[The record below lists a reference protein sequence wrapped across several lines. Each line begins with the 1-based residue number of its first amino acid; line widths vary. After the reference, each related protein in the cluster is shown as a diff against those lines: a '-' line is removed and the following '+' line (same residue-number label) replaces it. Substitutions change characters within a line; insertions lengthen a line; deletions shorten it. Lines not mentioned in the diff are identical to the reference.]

1 MTPFDHGEPLPNP
14 DLENK
19 DRVIALVGPPN
30 VGKTTLFNGLT
41 GGRAKIGNYPGVTV
55 EFAEGK
61 LGGEEHLRVIDL
73 PGLLGLEPRGVDSQV
88 TLDVIH
94 GRSQA
99 LPTPD
104 TLVIVVD
111 AGQLKRQMPFVLK
124 VLSLGIPSIVALNMA
139 DLAARDGFEF
149 DTASLEQ
156 ALGVPV
162 VKTTAPR
169 KAGRSEIEAVIRAGG
184 RTAVGDLPPARALA
198 AQAIIKEP
206 EGDGVTAGIDR
217 VLLHPVAGL
226 AILAAVLFFVFQAV
240 FAWSAWPMDQLDAAA
255 VNLQGF
261 VEGVMPDNWFRSLIV
276 DGILAGVGSVVIFL
290 PQILILFFFILVLE
304 MSGYMAR
311 AAFLTDELMRRAGLS
326 GRAVIPLL
334 SSFACAIPG
343 MMAARTMESER
354 DRLVTILV
362 APLMT
367 CSARLP
373 VYAVL
378 IAAFIPNTLVG
389 PFNLQGLV
397 LFGLYLSAV
406 VSGLLVALVLKK
418 TVASGQTQRLVMD
431 LPSYKWPQP
440 QDLLIGLWRRAEIFL
455 RRAGTIIFTVSVVLW
470 VLVSYPG
477 DSLRESFAGRIGSV
491 LEPLFKPI
499 GFTLEMVIALIP
511 GLAAREVAV
520 GALGTVYAV
529 QNAEENQEGLAAVL
543 QNEWSLAAALAFLAW
558 YVFAPQCVS
567 TIAVAR
573 RETNSGKW
581 TAFMVG
587 YLFALAYVAAGLT
600 YWIARAFGA

>member
-1 MTPFDHGEPLPNP
+1 MSPLDSAPAAAT
-14 DLENK
+14 ETEAK
-19 DRVIALVGPPN
+19 ERVIALVGPPN

-55 EFAEGK
+55 EFAEGR
-61 LGGEEHLRVIDL
+61 LSGADHLRIIDL
-73 PGLLGLEPRGVDSQV
+73 PGLLGLEPRGADSKV
-88 TLDVIH
+88 TLDVIS
-94 GRSQA
+94 GRSEA
-99 LPTPD
+99 LPKPD

-124 VLSLGIPSIVALNMA
+124 ILGLGIPSIVALNMA
-139 DLAARDGFEF
+139 DLAIRDGFAF
-149 DTASLEQ
+149 DAEALER

-162 VKTTAPR
+162 VLTTAPR
-169 KAGRSEIEAVIRAGG
+169 KAGRSDIEKALLEGG
-184 RTAVGDLPPARALA
+184 RVAADDLPSARDLA
-198 AQAIIKEP
+198 SLAITQEP
-206 EGDGVTAGIDR
+206 EGDQFTAGIDR

-226 AILAAVLFFVFQAV
+226 VILAAILFFVFQAV
-240 FAWSAWPMDQLDAAA
+240 FAWSAWPMDQLDRA
-255 VNLQGF
+255 VVGLQTAI
-261 VEGVMPDNWFRSLIV
+261 EGAMPDNWLRSLVV

-378 IAAFIPNTLVG
+378 IAAFIPNRLVG

-397 LFGLYLSAV
+397 LFGLYLAAV

-418 TVASGQTQRLVMD
+418 TVAGGQTQRLVMD

-440 QDLLIGLWRRAEIFL
+440 KDLLIGLWRRALIFL
-455 RRAGTIIFTVSVVLW
+455 RRAGTIIFTVSIVLW

-477 DSLRESFAGRIGSV
+477 DTLRESFAGRIGSV
-491 LEPLFKPI
+491 IEPLFRPI

-529 QNAEENQEGLAAVL
+529 QNAEENQESLAAVL

-558 YVFAPQCVS
+558 YVYAPQCIS

-573 RETNSGKW
+573 REMNSGRW

-600 YWIARAFGA
+600 YWIARALGA